1 MGKIKYDNTFFSCN
15 GVIKSGKNVNS
26 LSMFIAKYM
35 SVISF
40 TGTYKQQKCWYICLN
55 WYIWKNWQSYRSSLE
70 SFPKILKV
78 TEAYGN
84 SHVPHDG

>member
-1 MGKIKYDNTFFSCN
+1 MGKIKYDNTLFSCN

-40 TGTYKQQKCWYICLN
+40 TGTYKQQKC
-55 WYIWKNWQSYRSSLE
+55 
-70 SFPKILKV
+70 
-78 TEAYGN
+78 
-84 SHVPHDG
+84 